1 VAIIGQRVRVMLTC
15 SEGGYLPPLP
25 RPGAAPHS
33 LTCTVKTKLL
43 IMTGNYAGRNGGGMV
58 IARRGA
64 RRVHTIVNG
73 SGSRCWC
80 A

>member
-1 VAIIGQRVRVMLTC
+1 
-15 SEGGYLPPLP
+15 
-25 RPGAAPHS
+25 
-33 LTCTVKTKLL
+33 
-43 IMTGNYAGRNGGGMV
+43 MTGNYAGRNGGGMV